1 MYDILQALQIRKQ
14 KREEVLAKKRC
25 RGGQSTP
32 PHFVVSFWFILQ
44 LFYLINDTK
53 SIRHKFY

>member
-32 PHFVVSFWFILQ
+32 CFI
-44 LFYLINDTK
+44 FYSLIRFTK
-53 SIRHKFY
+53 KSK